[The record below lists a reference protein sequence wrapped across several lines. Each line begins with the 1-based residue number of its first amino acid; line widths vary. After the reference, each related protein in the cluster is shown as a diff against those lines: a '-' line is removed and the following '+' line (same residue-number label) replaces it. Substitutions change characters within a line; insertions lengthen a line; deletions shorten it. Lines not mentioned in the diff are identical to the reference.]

1 VYTCQDL
8 AMSSSKAA
16 PYHHGDLRNALI
28 RASAELAGEGGPQA
42 VTIRAAARSVGVTPT
57 AAYRHFAGHD
67 DLLGAAKAAAQ
78 EALVGAMR
86 HFLDQLPARD
96 DPVRGALERLLAIGR
111 GYVLF
116 ATSEPGLFRTA
127 FCPTSASGPAPSGP
141 SAEPGSPFGILV
153 DTLDELVR
161 VGYLDP
167 AHRPGAEIT
176 AWATVH
182 GLSSL
187 LVDGP
192 LHADEATRTTYA
204 ERAVD
209 MVARGLAT
217 GPNAPR

>member
-1 VYTCQDL
+1 
-8 AMSSSKAA
+8 MSSSIPTPGPTPRPT

-28 RASAELAGEGGPQA
+28 RASADLAGRGGPEA
-42 VTIRAAARSVGVTPT
+42 VTIRAAARAVGVTPT
-57 AAYRHFAGHD
+57 AAYRHFGGQD

-78 EALVGAMR
+78 DALVAAMQ
-86 HFLDQLPARD
+86 HYLDRLPPQD
-96 DPVRGALERLLAIGR
+96 DPVQGAMQRLLAIGR
-111 GYVLF
+111 GYVGF

-127 FCPTSASGPAPSGP
+127 FCTTSGDQAAGSGP
-141 SAEPGSPFGILV
+141 STEPGSPFGTLV
-153 DTLDELVR
+153 ETLDELVR

-167 AHRPGAEIT
+167 AHRPTAEIT

-192 LHADEATRTTYA
+192 LHADEATRTAYV
-204 ERAVD
+204 ERAVEL
-209 MVARGLAT
+209 VARGLAT